1 MTDLFEHEDN
11 ASMAGQPLSSRLR
24 PRTLDE
30 FYGQSHLLAE
40 NSLLRVM
47 IERDELSS
55 LIFWGPPG
63 CGKSTLAWIIA
74 RTTSCRFENF
84 SAVTSGVPEMR
95 EVVKNARERRK
106 LHDTRTILFVDEIHR
121 FNKAQQDVLL
131 PHVEDGSVILI
142 GATTENPYFEINSP
156 LISRSRILR
165 FEPLSDEDILSILR
179 NALSDEGRG
188 LGGIDV
194 VVDDDALAHIVNVC
208 GGDARNALNALE
220 VAAIAAP
227 VEQGTGSRRVTVAVA
242 EEAMQERVMRY
253 DKNGDSH
260 YDTIS
265 AFIKSIRGSD
275 PDAAIYWLARMLSAG
290 EDPKFVARRMVI
302 AASEDIGNAD
312 PMGLVIANAAAQ
324 AVQFVGMPEAR
335 IPLAQAVTY
344 LACAPKSNASYLA
357 IDRALRDVA
366 EMKSPPVPV
375 HLRDTSYP
383 GAKKLGH
390 GKGYKYP
397 HDHPGHFVE
406 QRYLPD
412 SATGPYY
419 EPTDNG
425 HEARFKQR
433 LERLRPS
440 APGAAEDVTQPTPPE
455 RDS

>member
-1 MTDLFEHEDN
+1 MTDLFEHGDN
-11 ASMAGQPLSSRLR
+11 ESMAGQPLSARLR
-24 PRTLDE
+24 PRTLEE
-30 FYGQSHLLAE
+30 FCGQRHLLAE
-40 NSLLRVM
+40 GSILRAM

-74 RTTSCRFENF
+74 RSTSCRFENY

-95 EVVKNARERRK
+95 QVVKDAKQRRK

-131 PHVEDGSVILI
+131 PHVEDGSIILI

-156 LISRSRILR
+156 LISRSRIIR
-165 FEPLSDEDILSILR
+165 FEPLSDEDIASILR
-179 NALSDEGRG
+179 LALSDSERG
-188 LGGIDV
+188 LANINPI
-194 VVDDDALAHIVNVC
+194 VDDDALQHIVNVC

-220 VAAIAAP
+220 MAVIAAP
-227 VEQGTGSRRVTVAVA
+227 VEEASGRRRVTVAVA
-242 EEAMQERVMRY
+242 EDAMQQRVLRY
-253 DKNGDSH
+253 DKTGDSH

-290 EDPKFVARRMVI
+290 EDPKFVARRLVI
-302 AASEDIGNAD
+302 AAAEDIGNAD

-324 AVQFVGMPEAR
+324 AVQFVGMPEGR
-335 IPLAQAVTY
+335 IPLAQATTY
-344 LACAPKSNASYLA
+344 LACAPKSNASYVA
-357 IDRALRDVA
+357 INRAMADVA
-366 EMKSPPVPV
+366 DMKSAPVPV

-390 GKGYKYP
+390 GEGYKYP
-397 HDHPGHFVE
+397 HDHPGNYV
-406 QRYLPD
+406 QQQYLPD
-412 SATGPYY
+412 AASGPYY
-419 EPTDNG
+419 EPTNHG

-433 LERLRPS
+433 LARLRGEES
-440 APGAAEDVTQPTPPE
+440 ASDEDE
-455 RDS
+455 SG